1 MFINYLENYKFYYY
15 RAMCYEKLNMI
26 EEEEQ
31 DYITALQI
39 QSDNINCLYNLG
51 LFYERQSQYESAFE
65 CFEELISNNDR
76 FPPVYNALGIIYDK
90 LEDYEKSCEQFT
102 KAIQLDQKN
111 AIFYH
116 NRGCCFKNMG
126 KYEES
131 IRDFKQAL
139 KYDPS
144 NTVAY
149 SNIGIVYRKM

>member
-1 MFINYLENYKFYYY
+1 
-15 RAMCYEKLNMI
+15 MI
-26 EEEEQ
+26 HQ
-31 DYITALQI
+31 
-39 QSDNINCLYNLG
+39 
-51 LFYERQSQYESAFE
+51 
-65 CFEELISNNDR
+65 NDK

-90 LEDYEKSCEQFT
+90 LEDYEKSCEEFS

-116 NRGCCFKNMG
+116 NRGCCLKNMG

-131 IRDFKQAL
+131 IRDFKEAL